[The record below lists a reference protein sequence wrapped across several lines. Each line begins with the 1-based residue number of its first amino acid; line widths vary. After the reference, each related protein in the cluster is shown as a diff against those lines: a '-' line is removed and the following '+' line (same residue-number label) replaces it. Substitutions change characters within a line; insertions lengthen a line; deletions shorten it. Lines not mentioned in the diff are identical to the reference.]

1 MQAQTNVQF
10 WILPSHLNHSMD
22 ICRRCRTNQ
31 DTLVK
36 IKCKKNCQGC
46 FNFRHGKIKQKSTEM
61 LVEITSILTK
71 TLPQSIPK
79 NPPLHTRPCLQHSH
93 EMLWPTPPWLGRC
106 YPITKKNERFPAKIQ
121 DFSSQIKGG
130 QSHHRSRKS
139 LKDEILQKACKQ
151 VFKTKV
157 ANWRISPGAS
167 KSWSNFSE
175 VKWQWQSTSAMA
187 LRGTQAP
194 PSAKTHVLVDGSS
207 CFGTAKLLFLNTGLV
222 LLSSLWVDFSQYNSQ
237 LLGLYLQVS
246 TLQFL
251 LIRLS

>member
-1 MQAQTNVQF
+1 MQKKLPGVFQFSPWQNQTKIHRNVG
-10 WILPSHLNHSMD
+10 WNHVNPHQNIAPEHS
-22 ICRRCRTNQ
+22 
-31 DTLVK
+31 
-36 IKCKKNCQGC
+36 
-46 FNFRHGKIKQKSTEM
+46 QKPPTPHQ
-61 LVEITSILTK
+61 
-71 TLPQSIPK
+71 TLPATFARDALANTALTGK
-79 NPPLHTRPCLQHSH
+79 MLSH
-93 EMLWPTPPWLGRC
+93 N
-106 YPITKKNERFPAKIQ
+106 KKNERFPAKIQ

-139 LKDEILQKACKQ
+139 LKDEILQKACKP